1 MARKP
6 TGNPTGRP
14 PIPIDETQ
22 FNKLCELQCTEEEIA
37 GWFECSVDTLN
48 NWCKR
53 MFGYTFSETYRQKAT
68 RGKIA
73 LRRMQ
78 LKHAEKNPSM
88 AIFLGK
94 NWLGQSDKIE
104 QTVHEVEDLSPLVE
118 MLRGEVASQATN
130 DEE

>member
-1 MARKP
+1 MAKM
-6 TGNPTGRP
+6 GRP
-14 PIPIDETQ
+14 PIPIDQKQ
-22 FNKLCELQCTEEEIA
+22 FEKLCELQCTEEEIA
-37 GWFECSVDTLN
+37 GWFECTIDTIN

-53 MFGYTFSETYRQKAT
+53 TFGCTFLEVYKQKAT

-78 LKHAEKNPSM
+78 LKHAEKNASM

-104 QTVHEVEDLSPLVE
+104 QTIMEVEDLSPLAE
-118 MLRGEVASQATN
+118 MLRDDVAREVTN
-130 DEE
+130 YHSDTQDE